1 MVGARWITISC
12 LGPGKTRRHCLVLDR
27 NTLRLQQNAQINTEP
42 LTGWGQG
49 LFLYKIIREKTIDNL
64 YIADT
69 SWINFGSPQE
79 NSYDRYSKNNNRSIS
94 PFAVDRVRQGFRR
107 CTNKRA
113 CSFCHLDS

>member
-1 MVGARWITISC
+1 MLENYGRCALDYNIVPWA
-12 LGPGKTRRHCLVLDR
+12 GKTRRHCLVLDR

-79 NSYDRYSKNNNRSIS
+79 NPYDRYSKNNNRSIS
-94 PFAVDRVRQGFRR
+94 PFAVG
-107 CTNKRA
+107 
-113 CSFCHLDS
+113 LDPIL